1 MALDWQDVGL
11 RLRGLLL
18 IEGQSKHTS
27 KQPHKQ
33 TRKQARKQ
41 TRKQSRKQTRKQTL
55 KQTRH
60 ARLFTS
66 ISGASFVSKGAQ

>member
-33 TRKQARKQ
+33 TRKQ